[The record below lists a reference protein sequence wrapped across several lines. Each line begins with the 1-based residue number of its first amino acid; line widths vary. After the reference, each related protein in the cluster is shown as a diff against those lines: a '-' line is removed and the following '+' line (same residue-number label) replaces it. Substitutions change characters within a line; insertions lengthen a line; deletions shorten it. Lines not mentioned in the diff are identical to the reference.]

1 MARARRGLTTTTTVR
16 ACARALVEWSTKMYY
31 HEDVKNELTEA
42 FLLSATLHD

>member
-1 MARARRGLTTTTTVR
+1 
-16 ACARALVEWSTKMYY
+16 MYYMY